1 MKKVLA
7 AILLATL
14 GVTSVMADDIFDDE
28 NPGGWDFELPMI
40 KVGKN
45 NSRSTV
51 EVNLSSS
58 LSFGFIGGINQA
70 EGVSI
75 DMGQSFE
82 IEWGDVISSKVR
94 VGKKDFMRI
103 GMGFDWRNYRVTDF
117 KMFSKDE
124 RGIISMQDYPEGT
137 EPKFSRIHTFSLSV
151 PLKYY
156 HFLNKKIYFAI
167 GPELYFTPYGSLKT
181 RYYVNGESMKI
192 THGNVHQN
200 RFSVGVGAEVN
211 IHHIGIYY
219 KYNPFRV
226 LRSDYGPKFSS
237 MTVGVKVAF

>member
-7 AILLATL
+7 AILMAVM

-82 IEWGDVISSKVR
+82 ISARKTSCASAWVS
-94 VGKKDFMRI
+94 I
-103 GMGFDWRNYRVTDF
+103 G
-117 KMFSKDE
+117 
-124 RGIISMQDYPEGT
+124 GT
-137 EPKFSRIHTFSLSV
+137 I
-151 PLKYY
+151 
-156 HFLNKKIYFAI
+156 A
-167 GPELYFTPYGSLKT
+167 
-181 RYYVNGESMKI
+181 
-192 THGNVHQN
+192 
-200 RFSVGVGAEVN
+200 
-211 IHHIGIYY
+211 
-219 KYNPFRV
+219 
-226 LRSDYGPKFSS
+226 
-237 MTVGVKVAF
+237 

>member
-7 AILLATL
+7 AILMAVM
-14 GVTSVMADDIFDDE
+14 GVTSVSADDIFDDE
-28 NPGGWDFELPMI
+28 NPGGWDFELPML
-40 KVGKN
+40 KVEKR

-103 GMGFDWRNYRVTDF
+103 GIPYTLTAVIVGY
-117 KMFSKDE
+117 
-124 RGIISMQDYPEGT
+124 
-137 EPKFSRIHTFSLSV
+137 
-151 PLKYY
+151 
-156 HFLNKKIYFAI
+156 
-167 GPELYFTPYGSLKT
+167 LYLWI
-181 RYYVNGESMKI
+181 VW
-192 THGNVHQN
+192 
-200 RFSVGVGAEVN
+200 A
-211 IHHIGIYY
+211 
-219 KYNPFRV
+219 
-226 LRSDYGPKFSS
+226 
-237 MTVGVKVAF
+237 